1 MKAWSFS
8 ILVICFFVNGYLS
21 GQSSLYPRNEKVL
34 HLLDRYDIIYEI
46 DHNFHSAVQQYYRRD
61 IADIATQI
69 QDDYGDPSTY
79 YLLNDNDEFRQKW
92 NYYSTQRQ
100 GIFNTFYKTESTFWE
115 VESDNFL
122 IKINP
127 VIHLSG
133 GNTSRGDNPV
143 FQNTRGID
151 IRGSIDD
158 RVYFYSSIFE
168 NQRRFLPHIENRI
181 STTKAIP
188 GNGFFKP
195 YDSAVIDGLNGW
207 DYLNAEAYVGF
218 QISESVGVEF
228 GHGKHFIGHGY
239 HSLLLGDYA
248 HNYFYLKFNTKFW
261 KLQYQN
267 IFAELSAFGSKDNV
281 SNTLLPKKY
290 MAAHYLDYNIT
301 DNFSIGLFETII
313 FNRINHFEF
322 QYLNPVI
329 LYRSVEQLLDS
340 PDNVLIGMTSRLNLL
355 ARFQLYGQFM
365 LDELV
370 IGELFSGSGWWGNKY
385 GIQIGAKYVDV
396 LNIPHLDLQVEYNIV
411 RPYTYAHRGDLAA
424 LPEFSPA
431 SYSHYNQP
439 LAHPLGANFR
449 ELLAI
454 IRYQPIERLSANLF
468 LFSTSYGEDIDDEN
482 QGGNILRS
490 YESRLNDFNNTIAQG
505 LVTRITQ
512 YRLELSYQ
520 VFHNAYI
527 DLDLIRRVQSNA
539 SRNSN
544 YNYVGVGLRLNIARQ
559 RLDY

>member
-1 MKAWSFS
+1 M
-8 ILVICFFVNGYLS
+8 
-21 GQSSLYPRNEKVL
+21 
-34 HLLDRYDIIYEI
+34 HLLDRYDIMYDI
-46 DHNFHSAVQQYYRRD
+46 DLNFHPAVQQYYRKD
-61 IADIATQI
+61 VAEIADHI
-69 QDDYGDPSTY
+69 QDVYGDFSTS
-79 YLLNDNDEFRQKW
+79 YLLDDNDEYQQK
-92 NYYSTQRQ
+92 RRHRPKGKQ
-100 GIFNTFYKTESTFWE
+100 GIFNTFYKSPSAFWE
-115 VESDNFL
+115 IESDNFQV
-122 IKINP
+122 KVNP

-133 GNTSRGDNPV
+133 GRSSLGDNPI

-168 NQRRFLPHIENRI
+168 NQRRFLPHVESRI
-181 STTKAIP
+181 SAIKAIP

-195 YDSAVIDGLNGW
+195 YDSAIIDDLNGW

-218 QISESVGVEF
+218 HISESVGIEF

-267 IFAELSAFGSKDNV
+267 IFAELSAFGSKDNI

-301 DNFSIGLFETII
+301 DDFSIGLFETII
-313 FNRINHFEF
+313 FNRIDHFEF

-340 PDNVLIGMTSRLNLL
+340 PDNVLIGINSKLNLL
-355 ARFQLYGQFM
+355 QCIQLYGQFM

-385 GIQIGAKYVDV
+385 GIQIGAKYVD
-396 LNIPHLDLQVEYNIV
+396 LLSIPNLDLQLEYNLV
-411 RPYTYAHRGDLAA
+411 RPYTYAHRGDIED

-439 LAHPLGANFR
+439 LAHPLGANFQ
-449 ELLAI
+449 EFIAI
-454 IRYQPIERLSANLF
+454 IRYRPIDRLSANVF
-468 LFSTSYGEDIDDEN
+468 LFSTRYGDDVGDTN

-490 YESRLNDFNNTIAQG
+490 YESRVDDRNNTTAQG
-505 LVTRITQ
+505 LVTNIMQ
-512 YRLELSYQ
+512 ARLELSYQ

-527 DLDLIRRVQSNA
+527 DLDVTRRHQVSDA
-539 SRNSN
+539 SDSS
-544 YNYVGVGLRLNIARQ
+544 YTYLGAGFRLNIARQ